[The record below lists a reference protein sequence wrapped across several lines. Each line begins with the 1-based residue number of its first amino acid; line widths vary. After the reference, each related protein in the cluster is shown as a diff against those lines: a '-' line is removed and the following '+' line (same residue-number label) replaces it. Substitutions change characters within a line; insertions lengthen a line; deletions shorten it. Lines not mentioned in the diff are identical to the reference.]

1 MGIEAGV
8 AGKPSSLQDGNG
20 DGSKSRGG
28 GGSGDWRMAWASS
41 EMDLEGGGGSVR
53 GVPRE
58 RKESEWWRGA
68 EREGGHAGTS
78 AWREKEGEKG
88 GPGAAVGSAG
98 RPVVAPSHRAQALP
112 LPRKLGRAVGMDDA
126 DEGTRVA
133 DARDWGEAGPSVSG
147 GVRGRT
153 KRREAW
159 RWRVVDTRARAAQR
173 RAVRFKLGLNR
184 NQIQTRPK

>member
-1 MGIEAGV
+1 VQRGEDVEQGGDRWGSPRESVTGEAVLAAEERRCSNDGGGSGDWCGLLQVHGRKARVRRMGIEAGV

-28 GGSGDWRMAWASS
+28 GGSGDWRTAWVSS
-41 EMDLEGGGGSVR
+41 EKDLEGGGGSVR

-98 RPVVAPSHRAQALP
+98 AAGSGPQPSGTGVAVASQNGEGGGH
-112 LPRKLGRAVGMDDA
+112 GR
-126 DEGTRVA
+126 
-133 DARDWGEAGPSVSG
+133 
-147 GVRGRT
+147 RGR
-153 KRREAW
+153 
-159 RWRVVDTRARAAQR
+159 
-173 RAVRFKLGLNR
+173 R
-184 NQIQTRPK
+184 NAGG